1 MLQGHIREAN
11 VANLSLLLQP
21 GQRLHGGVKGYSRI
35 GNVQL
40 ENVDLVK
47 AQPLQT
53 ALHRGLQMLRTG
65 IMDPL
70 PGADTFPTAFG
81 ANHQAGGIGR
91 QRLGDEFL
99 RDVGTI
105 GVRRVN
111 EVDPQFDYAAQGLQS
126 GVAIRG
132 RPPDAFAGDAHGAV
146 SQAID
151 DAVSEL
157 DGPGV
162 GGRDGW
168 IILAH
173 ALNPLFCWAG
183 KYGTW
188 RKNYFLR
195 STR

>member
-1 MLQGHIREAN
+1 
-11 VANLSLLLQP
+11 
-21 GQRLHGGVKGYSRI
+21 
-35 GNVQL
+35 
-40 ENVDLVK
+40 
-47 AQPLQT
+47 
-53 ALHRGLQMLRTG
+53 MLRTG
-65 IMDPL
+65 IMNPL
-70 PGADTFPTAFG
+70 TGADTLPSALG

-91 QRLGDEFL
+91 QRLGDQLL

-111 EVDPQFDYAAQGLQS
+111 EVDPQLDYAPQGLQS

-132 RPPDAFAGDAHGAV
+132 RPPDAFAGNAHGAV

-151 DAVSEL
+151 GEISEL

-173 ALNPLFCWAG
+173 ALNPLFFWLAVTADGG
-183 KYGTW
+183 KTTSCA
-188 RKNYFLR
+188 L
-195 STR
+195 